1 MMGVLMVILP
11 PHCTHILQGKG
22 SNHFSVFKAAF
33 RVERAEIEAMKQ
45 LAAAWFIKV
54 FENGVATSFGQR
66 EFLYAIR
73 EAWKGAWTKQAVKKG
88 FTMQGFVSFN
98 RAQLWKNALETK
110 ASYMYRRNIVFS
122 SLPRSFSV
130 LRIRVQSV
138 LAQTL

>member
-1 MMGVLMVILP
+1 MGVLMVILP

-54 FENGVATSFGQR
+54 LSSASLLLSDS

-73 EAWKGAWTKQAVKKG
+73 EAWKGAWTK
-88 FTMQGFVSFN
+88 
-98 RAQLWKNALETK
+98 
-110 ASYMYRRNIVFS
+110 
-122 SLPRSFSV
+122 
-130 LRIRVQSV
+130 
-138 LAQTL
+138 